1 MKRSWFFRHSGE
13 GRNPVIS
20 KRRAVA
26 FVLILAI
33 LLLISALPVKRAF
46 LSGLVL
52 SELLN
57 FDSRGWLGI
66 FTEPPQIKE
75 VSYRGP
81 LGIVNADLY
90 VPQPGRR
97 GSGILLNHGVIDTG
111 KDDPRLKRFAA
122 ILCRA
127 GFVVFV
133 PDLKGMRSF
142 HISPSDI
149 DEIQAAFE
157 QLISRGETLPGSC
170 GLFGF
175 SYGAGPT
182 IIAACRPAIREK
194 VRFVVSFGG
203 YYDLKNVLS
212 YIATGAFDFQGKRYW
227 RKPQEYGKWV
237 FLANNLSLVESPGDR
252 EVLRR
257 ILAVKLRDEE
267 APIDRFLPQLG
278 EEGRNILHLLSHA
291 DPAQTEAFLRKLP
304 PSVQSL
310 IEALSVGRHLKDLRA
325 DLILAH
331 GEDDD
336 LIPFTETLRLA
347 RMAPDPKKVYLQILK
362 TYSHVDPGQKPL
374 NVKTLFTFYL
384 PEGWK
389 LYRLVYQLM
398 GYR

>member
-1 MKRSWFFRHSGE
+1 MKKRIAI
-13 GRNPVIS
+13 IS
-20 KRRAVA
+20 
-26 FVLILAI
+26 VLVLA
-33 LLLISALPVKRAF
+33 LVVFISAFPVKRAY
-46 LSGLVL
+46 LSALVL
-52 SELLN
+52 SELLR
-57 FDSRGWLGI
+57 FDSHGWM
-66 FTEPPQIKE
+66 ERVNSPPRIKE

-81 LGIVNADLY
+81 LGVVKADLCL
-90 VPQPGRR
+90 PQPGMR
-97 GSGILLNHGVIDTG
+97 GSGILLNHGVFDTG
-111 KDDPRLKRFAA
+111 KDDPRLKRLAT
-122 ILCRA
+122 ILCQA

-157 QLISRGETLPGSC
+157 EFISRGETLPNSC

-194 VRFVVSFGG
+194 VRFVASFGG

-212 YIATGAFDFQGKRYW
+212 YIATGYFDFQGKRHW

-237 FLANNLSLVESPGDR
+237 FLANNLALVESPGDR
-252 EVLRR
+252 EVLGR
-257 ILAVKLRDEE
+257 ILEIKLRDET
-267 APIDRFLPQLG
+267 APIDRFLPQLR
-278 EEGRNILHLLSHA
+278 EEGRNILNPLSHV
-291 DPAQTEAFLRKLP
+291 DPAQTDAFLRKLLR
-304 PSVQSL
+304 SVQSS
-310 IEALSVGRHLKDLRA
+310 IDALSVGRGLKDLRA
-325 DLILAH
+325 NLILAH

-347 RMAPDPKKVYLQILK
+347 QAAPDPQKVYLQILK
-362 TYSHVDPGQKPL
+362 TFSHVDPEQKPL
-374 NVKTLFTFYL
+374 TINTLFTFYL

>member
-1 MKRSWFFRHSGE
+1 M
-13 GRNPVIS
+13 
-20 KRRAVA
+20 
-26 FVLILAI
+26 
-33 LLLISALPVKRAF
+33 
-46 LSGLVL
+46 
-52 SELLN
+52 
-57 FDSRGWLGI
+57 
-66 FTEPPQIKE
+66 
-75 VSYRGP
+75 
-81 LGIVNADLY
+81 
-90 VPQPGRR
+90 R

-111 KDDPRLKRFAA
+111 KDDPRLKRLAT
-122 ILCRA
+122 ILCEA

-157 QLISRGETLPGSC
+157 EFISRGETLPNSC

-194 VRFVVSFGG
+194 VRFVASFGG

-212 YIATGAFDFQGKRYW
+212 YIATGYFDFQGKRHW

-237 FLANNLSLVESPGDR
+237 FLANNLALVESPGDR
-252 EVLRR
+252 EVLGR
-257 ILAVKLRDEE
+257 ILEIKLRDET

-278 EEGRNILHLLSHA
+278 EEGRNILNLLSHV

-304 PSVQSL
+304 LSVQSS
-310 IEALSVGRHLKDLRA
+310 IDALSVGRGLKDLRA
-325 DLILAH
+325 NLILAH

-347 RMAPDPKKVYLQILK
+347 QVAPDPQKMYLQILK
-362 TYSHVDPGQKPL
+362 TFSHMDPEPKPL
-374 NVKTLFTFYL
+374 TMKTLFTFYL

>member
-1 MKRSWFFRHSGE
+1 MKKRIAI
-13 GRNPVIS
+13 IS
-20 KRRAVA
+20 
-26 FVLILAI
+26 VLVLA
-33 LLLISALPVKRAF
+33 LLVFISAFPVKRTF
-46 LSGLVL
+46 LSALVL
-52 SELLN
+52 SELLR
-57 FDSRGWLGI
+57 FDSHGWLERV
-66 FTEPPQIKE
+66 TPPPRIKE

-81 LGIVNADLY
+81 LGVVKADLY
-90 VPQPGRR
+90 LPQPGLR

-111 KDDPRLKRFAA
+111 KDDPRLKRFAT

-133 PDLKGMRSF
+133 PDFKGMRSF

-149 DEIQAAFE
+149 DEIQVAFE
-157 QLISRGETLPGSC
+157 YFLSREEILTNSW

-212 YIATGAFDFQGKRYW
+212 FIATGRFEFEGKGYF

-237 FLANNLSLVESPGDR
+237 FLANNLDLVESSEDR
-252 EVLRR
+252 V
-257 ILAVKLRDEE
+257 ILGKILEIKLRDEN
-267 APIDRFLPQLG
+267 APIERFLHELG
-278 EEGRNILHLLSHA
+278 GEGRNLLNLLSHD
-291 DPAQTEAFLRKLP
+291 DPAQTEAFIRKLP
-304 PSVQSL
+304 PSVQSS
-310 IEALSVGRHLKDLRA
+310 IEALSVGRVLKDLRA
-325 DLILAH
+325 NLILAH

-347 RMAPDPKKVYLQILK
+347 QGAPDPQKMYLQILK
-362 TYSHVDPGQKPL
+362 TFSHMDPEPKPL
-374 NVKTLFTFYL
+374 TMKTLFTFYL